1 MKRQLHLCLL
11 VLLYGGVVYGQTSN
25 FNLDSEG
32 WMIIGDAG
40 GILPPIYHTTGGNPT
55 GYISSLDE
63 GAGGTWFFSAP
74 TKFIGNKS
82 WFYGKTLKFDLKQS
96 SRSSQFNDDDVIIE
110 GNGIVLAIN
119 TRSNPQTSWTSYSM
133 VLNES
138 GGWRVGDRNGRRAT
152 QSEFR
157 TVLCN
162 VKRLWIRGEF
172 VSGADEGSL
181 DNVIIDGTDC
191 TPNIFTQSRML
202 CSGQSIQVN
211 GKTYNTSGAYRD
223 TIKRCY
229 PLCDSIIVTNLKMI
243 DTSLKTRNLTIC
255 EGDFVKIGD
264 SIYTKSGNYRNILRG
279 YLGCD
284 STIVTNL
291 TVNKKGAWS
300 LDTTICSGKSVRV
313 NNKIYSQAGTFS
325 DTIRRNPPLCD
336 SILTIIIKTNPIPEI
351 TENLTICK
359 NDTIYIRGRI
369 FNQSGVYRDTLR
381 SLNSRCDTVIVTT
394 VTISNLSLNLGDNIT
409 LERGDS
415 LILNPSV
422 STSKSVKWKWTPVTG
437 LNCTTCPSPVARPEK
452 TVTYIVEARDTTG
465 GCTAK
470 EGITITVK
478 ACDKIF
484 IPDAFSPNNDGNNDM
499 FIAYGSGC
507 ASQIKRMTIFNRW
520 GEMVFLKQNIGLNNP
535 ANGWDGMFRD
545 KKLPSDVYIYMIE
558 IEYGDGKVKTFSGD
572 LTLIR

>member
-40 GILPPIYHTTGGNPT
+40 GILSPIYHTTGGNPT

-74 TKFIGNKS
+74 NKFIGNKS

-119 TRSNPQTSWTSYSM
+119 TSSNPQTSWTSYSM

-138 GGWRVGDRNGRRAT
+138 GAWRVGDRNGRRAT

-191 TPNIFTQSRML
+191 TPNIFTQNPML

-264 SIYTKSGNYRNILRG
+264 SIYTKTGNYRNILRG

-284 STIVTNL
+284 STIVTN
-291 TVNKKGAWS
+291 
-300 LDTTICSGKSVRV
+300 
-313 NNKIYSQAGTFS
+313 
-325 DTIRRNPPLCD
+325 
-336 SILTIIIKTNPIPEI
+336 
-351 TENLTICK
+351 
-359 NDTIYIRGRI
+359 
-369 FNQSGVYRDTLR
+369 
-381 SLNSRCDTVIVTT
+381 
-394 VTISNLSLNLGDNIT
+394 
-409 LERGDS
+409 
-415 LILNPSV
+415 
-422 STSKSVKWKWTPVTG
+422 
-437 LNCTTCPSPVARPEK
+437 
-452 TVTYIVEARDTTG
+452 
-465 GCTAK
+465 
-470 EGITITVK
+470 
-478 ACDKIF
+478 
-484 IPDAFSPNNDGNNDM
+484 
-499 FIAYGSGC
+499 
-507 ASQIKRMTIFNRW
+507 
-520 GEMVFLKQNIGLNNP
+520 
-535 ANGWDGMFRD
+535 
-545 KKLPSDVYIYMIE
+545 
-558 IEYGDGKVKTFSGD
+558 
-572 LTLIR
+572 